1 MNIDLIRQELIEFK
15 KIIAEGKL
23 NKSEETE
30 INAFKEKHLKTFL
43 LQILFRVI
51 LYLFLMILHQRLMV
65 VVI

>member
-30 INAFKEKHLKTFL
+30 INAFIDNLVLELEEKTKKINIAELSVNLENYFKEK
-43 LQILFRVI
+43 
-51 LYLFLMILHQRLMV
+51 
-65 VVI
+65 